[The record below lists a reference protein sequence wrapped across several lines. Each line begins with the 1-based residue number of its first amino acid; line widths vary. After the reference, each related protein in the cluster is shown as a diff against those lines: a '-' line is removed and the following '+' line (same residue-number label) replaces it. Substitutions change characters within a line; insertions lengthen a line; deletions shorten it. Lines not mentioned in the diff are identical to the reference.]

1 MKFQASHRFVR
12 IGPRKARYVI
22 DLVRSKKVNS
32 ALEILRCVQKRAA
45 VYITKVLKSAIANAD
60 QHGENVNDLVITEAR
75 VDGGPMLKRFRPGP
89 MGRAMRIRRR
99 MSHIWITVEKQ
110 VEKQETT
117 QTPKPASP
125 APQKNEQPKGNKQ

>member
-22 DLVRSKKVNS
+22 DLVRSKPVNS

-45 VYITKVLKSAIANAD
+45 VYIRKVLDSAIANAD
-60 QHGENVNDLVITEAR
+60 QHGGNVNDLVITEAR

-99 MSHIWITVEKQ
+99 MSHIYITVEEKVATAISKDKPAEKAPAK
-110 VEKQETT
+110 VEK
-117 QTPKPASP
+117 PKAD
-125 APQKNEQPKGNKQ
+125 NKQ

>member
-22 DLVRSKKVNS
+22 DLVRSKPVNS
-32 ALEILRCVQKRAA
+32 ALEILRCIQKRAA
-45 VYITKVLKSAIANAD
+45 HYIRKVLNSAIASAD
-60 QHGENVNDLVITEAR
+60 QHGSNVNDLVITEAR

-99 MSHIWITVEKQ
+99 MSHIYITVEQK
-110 VEKQETT
+110 VAVD
-117 QTPKPASP
+117 TPKQNKPAEKAP
-125 APQKNEQPKGNKQ
+125 AKVETPKADSKQ

>member
-22 DLVRSKKVNS
+22 DLVRNKQVNS

-45 VYITKVLKSAIANAD
+45 DIVRKVLNSAIANAD
-60 QHGENVNDLVITEAR
+60 QHGGNVNELVITEAR

-99 MSHIWITVEKQ
+99 MSHIYITIENKVA
-110 VEKQETT
+110 TA
-117 QTPKPASP
+117 TPKDKPASK
-125 APQKNEQPKGNKQ
+125 APEKVEKPKADTKQ

>member
-22 DLVRSKKVNS
+22 DLVRSKPVNS

-45 VYITKVLKSAIANAD
+45 VYIRKVLNSAIANAD
-60 QHGENVNDLVITEAR
+60 QHGGNVNDLIITEAR

-99 MSHIWITVEKQ
+99 MSHIFITVEEKVATITPKEKTAEKALAK
-110 VEKQETT
+110 VEKPNAE
-117 QTPKPASP
+117 
-125 APQKNEQPKGNKQ
+125 QKQ